1 MAHEALRWLHMAEV
15 DHSVA
20 EHLYATYHPR
30 PLEIIC
36 YHCQQ
41 AAEKAVKALILWQDD
56 GREIPKKHDI
66 SFLLDQLKDDMKVD
80 ECYYDYADSLTP
92 YGVVVRYP
100 SELHLEQRHAQEALQ
115 HAGAILAWAKHTIQ
129 E

>member
-1 MAHEALRWLHMAEV
+1 MAHEAVRWLHIAET
-15 DHSVA
+15 DYNVA
-20 EHLYATYHPR
+20 KHLYETYHPR

-56 GREIPKKHDI
+56 EREVPKKHDI
-66 SFLLDQLKDDMKVD
+66 SFLLDQLKDDMAVD
-80 ECYYDYADSLTP
+80 ECYYDHADSLTP
-92 YGVVVRYP
+92 YGVAVRYP